1 MSDSN
6 NEIGVTPEMEDE
18 EKVELKRQKRHHRKT
33 EESDMFFLIRQV
45 LNILFMIGAVIGCF
59 IYLKVN
65 DTMGTIV
72 IVIAM
77 AFKMAEYVLR
87 FKK

>member
-6 NEIGVTPEMEDE
+6 NEIGVTPKMEDE
-18 EKVELKRQKRHHRKT
+18 EKVELNRPERHHRKP
-33 EESDMFFLIRQV
+33 EERDRFFLVRQV

-65 DTMGTIV
+65 DTMGAIL
-72 IVIAM
+72 IIIAM
-77 AFKMAEYVLR
+77 AFKMAECVLR